1 MHAKPDLRVFVKWMI
16 ACSGSVIT
24 AVIPLEFIPMN
35 ISDIDK
41 SLLLAAFFR
50 GNTHEQDRWTSC
62 SDQVV
67 TLSLFY
73 TDEITAGECESR
85 FSERSYVGGLY
96 DDNGDLKP
104 EIESRYNKL
113 IELTRQYPSLI
124 EGGGDFDTPAHPTY
138 TACRL
143 TDDALKLVPDLIA
156 TFPHK
161 PEFANWPDRRT
172 NYDANLLQ

>member
-1 MHAKPDLRVFVKWMI
+1 MI
-16 ACSGSVIT
+16 VAI
-24 AVIPLEFIPMN
+24 IPLGFLHTHAMN
-35 ISDIDK
+35 LSDIDN

-73 TDEITAGECESR
+73 TGNISSGECESR

-96 DDNGDLKP
+96 DDNGDLQP
-104 EIESRYNKL
+104 EIESRYNEL
-113 IELTRQYPSLI
+113 IELIRQYPALI
-124 EGGGDFDTPAHPTY
+124 EGGGDFDTPAYPTY

-143 TDDALKLVPDLIA
+143 TDRAIKLVPDLLA
-156 TFPHK
+156 TFPRK
-161 PEFANWPDRRT
+161 PEFPNWPDRRT
-172 NYDANLLQ
+172 DSDAGLVQ